1 MFFSRT
7 FKFIDT
13 SISNKKY
20 TLITNNI
27 VNGLQLYGLIGLRVF
42 IGWHFLYEGI
52 AKMMNPFWSSAAF
65 LLDAKWIFSGIAKWM
80 VANPSILGLV
90 DNLNMWGLTIIGACL
105 ISGLFARYASYVG
118 MILILVYYLFTP
130 SFWWLEYSRPGEGS
144 YLVIN
149 KNLIEAC
156 ALFVLY
162 QFPTSEIIGLD
173 RLLIKYKPFK

>member
-1 MFFSRT
+1 
-7 FKFIDT
+7 
-13 SISNKKY
+13 
-20 TLITNNI
+20 
-27 VNGLQLYGLIGLRVF
+27 
-42 IGWHFLYEGI
+42 
-52 AKMMNPFWSSAAF
+52 MNPFWSSAAF

-105 ISGLFARYASYVG
+105 ILGLFARYASYLG

-173 RLLIKYKPFK
+173 RLLIKYEPFK